1 VSPDGRRAYVSDQ
14 PGNRLVVLDLAARR
28 QAGEIPLGESPE
40 GLGQSPDGRW
50 VVAAVEESNE
60 VVFVDTR
67 TMARS
72 FAVRVRGK
80 NPEHAVFSP

>member
-1 VSPDGRRAYVSDQ
+1 
-14 PGNRLVVLDLAARR
+14 
-28 QAGEIPLGESPE
+28 
-40 GLGQSPDGRW
+40 SPDGRW

-80 NPEHAVFSP
+80 NPEHAVFSPDGRWVLVSAEEGGAVDVIDVDKRNQVAQVPVGT